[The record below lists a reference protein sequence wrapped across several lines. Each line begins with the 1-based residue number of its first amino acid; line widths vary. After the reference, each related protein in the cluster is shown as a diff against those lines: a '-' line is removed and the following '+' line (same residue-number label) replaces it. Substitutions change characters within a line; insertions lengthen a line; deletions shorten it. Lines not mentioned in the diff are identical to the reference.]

1 MRNPSILAFCAVALA
16 ACGFPAPNTVELFV
30 GTFPPGASCAVI
42 HNGHVVGQIEPTPG
56 IALVP
61 NEERDYLVTCN
72 RRGFD
77 DVSAVVHARAE
88 TRSLWQK
95 LGSTEISAPG
105 GASISFA
112 LIPRQRLR

>member
-1 MRNPSILAFCAVALA
+1 MRFSSAE
-16 ACGFPAPNTVELFV
+16 CGGGVRGYLPARRFLR
-30 GTFPPGASCAVI
+30 GI
-42 HNGHVVGQIEPTPG
+42 HNEHVIGRIGPTPG

-61 NEERDYLVTCN
+61 NEERDYLVLCN
-72 RRGFD
+72 RSGFEV
-77 DVSAVVHARAE
+77 VSAVLHARTE

-105 GASISFA
+105 GVSVTFA